1 MVLYVFRYW
10 ASKDVVNLPGIF
22 QMVRCALMT
31 YHKGN
36 ILLCDQLMS
45 AAELNQTVPESL
57 SIIIF
62 LAFVV
67 WISATANSR
76 NVNDK

>member
-22 QMVRCALMT
+22 QMVQCALMN

-45 AAELNQTVPESL
+45 AAELN
-57 SIIIF
+57 
-62 LAFVV
+62 
-67 WISATANSR
+67 
-76 NVNDK
+76 